1 MKWQSRKSN
10 SLIITLLFCVIFQV
24 GCRVDSDYKLIPSLN
39 ISRKDIN
46 SDVTIYAPFGWNS
59 NLIGEPVSIMVE
71 NNGKDPIVFSN
82 DYGIEVFLQEENN
95 WQELD
100 LVKTKYIE
108 GDVYLRSA
116 ENNPLYFGS
125 TMVDP
130 ILEDQSHQVKIRI
143 VIIGHRYINEKI
155 TDQLVAAYTD
165 IWLFPK
171 E

>member
-1 MKWQSRKSN
+1 MSFVSFLLIVIQIGC
-10 SLIITLLFCVIFQV
+10 SL
-24 GCRVDSDYKLIPSLN
+24 DKDYKVIPNLDL
-39 ISRKDIN
+39 SRSNIN
-46 SDVTIYAPFGWNS
+46 SELDIYAPVELNTYRFY
-59 NLIGEPVSIMVE
+59 EPVTILIENLGRTPILFLNDFNICLFIKDSDNWVE
-71 NNGKDPIVFSN
+71 IRS
-82 DYGIEVFLQEENN
+82 
-95 WQELD
+95 
-100 LVKTKYIE
+100 VKTIYLN
-108 GDVYLRSA
+108 GDIFLRSA

>member
-1 MKWQSRKSN
+1 
-10 SLIITLLFCVIFQV
+10 LFSVIFQF
-24 GCRVDSDYKLIPSLN
+24 GCRVDSDYKLIPSLKMP
-39 ISRKDIN
+39 RKDIN

-71 NNGKDPIVFSN
+71 INGKEPIVFSN
-82 DYGIEVFLQEENN
+82 DYGIEVFLKEENN

-100 LVKTKYIE
+100 LVKTKYVQ
-108 GDVYLRSA
+108 GDIYLRPA

-130 ILEDQSHQVKIRI
+130 ILEDQSHQVMIRI
-143 VIIGHRYINEKI
+143 VVVGHRYINEKI